1 VLARAGRAKVAG
13 LSEIQAGLGRNLM
26 VVHDDPRRPAVYLVA
41 ST

>member
-26 VVHDDPRRPAVYLVA
+26 VVHDDPRRPAVFVA